1 MKTINKV
8 LSKIESKLQVQ
19 ETDFMFNNKTNIG
32 IVNTFTD
39 CTLNQ
44 KICDLIFIKISK
56 FKREFPILTTY
67 YNFYFELLN

>member
-8 LSKIESKLQVQ
+8 LSKIETELQVQ
-19 ETDFMFNNKTNIG
+19 EADFMFNNKTNIG

-44 KICDLIFIKISK
+44 KICDLILLKSSNFQS
-56 FKREFPILTTY
+56 EVPILTTY
-67 YNFYFELLN
+67 YN

>member
-8 LSKIESKLQVQ
+8 LSKIETELQVQ
-19 ETDFMFNNKTNIG
+19 EADFMFNNKTNIG

-44 KICDLIFIKISK
+44 KICDLIFLKRSNIKS
-56 FKREFPILTTY
+56 EVPILTTY
-67 YNFYFELLN
+67 YN

>member
-8 LSKIESKLQVQ
+8 LSKIETELEVQ
-19 ETDFMFNNKTNIG
+19 EKDFMFNNKTNIG

-44 KICDLIFIKISK
+44 KICDLIFLKRSNIKS
-56 FKREFPILTTY
+56 EVPILTIY
-67 YNFYFELLN
+67 YN

>member
-8 LSKIESKLQVQ
+8 LSKIETELEVQ

-32 IVNTFTD
+32 ILNTFTD

-44 KICDLIFIKISK
+44 KICDLIFLKRSNIKS
-56 FKREFPILTTY
+56 EVPILTTY
-67 YNFYFELLN
+67 YN